1 MIELLAQ
8 TAPEASASPIIW
20 AFVFLGI
27 AIILFIA
34 ELFVPSGGLIAVI
47 GGLSVVASLIAFYTY
62 DINTGLIATGTYMVL
77 GPIMAWF
84 AFKLWVSSPLA
95 KQMILGGIV
104 SEDREEA
111 KQIADAQQR
120 ERLDHW
126 QHLVGKTGVTLSVL
140 RPVGVVRINGERI
153 DAIAETGSIEA
164 DTPIIVVSATDN
176 QLKVR
181 RTASKE

>member
-1 MIELLAQ
+1 
-8 TAPEASASPIIW
+8 
-20 AFVFLGI
+20 
-27 AIILFIA
+27 
-34 ELFVPSGGLIAVI
+34 
-47 GGLSVVASLIAFYTY
+47 
-62 DINTGLIATGTYMVL
+62 
-77 GPIMAWF
+77 
-84 AFKLWVSSPLA
+84 
-95 KQMILGGIV
+95 MILGGIV

-126 QHLVGKTGVTLSVL
+126 QYLVGKTGVTLSVL

-181 RTASKE
+181 RTASEE

>member
-1 MIELLAQ
+1 MTSCTKKGFTLLELMVAVDVLLAIMISVGQ
-8 TAPEASASPIIW
+8 QKW
-20 AFVFLGI
+20 
-27 AIILFIA
+27 
-34 ELFVPSGGLIAVI
+34 LIAC
-47 GGLSVVASLIAFYTY
+47 YTY

-84 AFKLWVSSPLA
+84 AFKLWISSPLA
-95 KQMILGGIV
+95 KQMVLGGIV

-181 RTASKE
+181 RRTSEE